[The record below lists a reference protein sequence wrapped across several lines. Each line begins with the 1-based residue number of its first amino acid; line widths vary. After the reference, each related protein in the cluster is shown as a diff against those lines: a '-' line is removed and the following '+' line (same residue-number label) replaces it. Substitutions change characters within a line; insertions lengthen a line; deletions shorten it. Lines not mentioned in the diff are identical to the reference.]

1 MFIGFIERAAEKF
14 PDVETGEFV
23 DVETCLYR

>member
-1 MFIGFIERAAEKF
+1 MFIGFIESAVEKF

-23 DVETCLYR
+23 DVETCPYR

>member
-1 MFIGFIERAAEKF
+1 MFIEFIESAVEKF
-14 PDVETGEFV
+14 PEVETGEFV